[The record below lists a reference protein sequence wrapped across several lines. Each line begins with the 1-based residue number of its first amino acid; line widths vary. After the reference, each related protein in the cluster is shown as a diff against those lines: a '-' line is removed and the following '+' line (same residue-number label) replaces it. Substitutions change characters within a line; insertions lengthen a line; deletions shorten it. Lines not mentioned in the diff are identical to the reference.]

1 MSRFEQQIDV
11 NVPVAVAYDQWTQFE
26 TFPRFMEGV
35 KSVRQIDDKTLEW
48 AAEIAGQERT
58 WRAEITDQAPDTR
71 VAWKSIDGTENAGA
85 VLFAPLGAER
95 TRVTLRIDADPEGIV
110 ENVGD
115 KLGFLERRVKG
126 DLERFKAFVESR
138 ATATGAWRGE
148 IHGDEVRDD
157 RSDNDRPTEAL
168 SGTSPRHSAGS
179 R

>member
-26 TFPRFMEGV
+26 AFPRFMEGV
-35 KSVRQIDDKTLEW
+35 KSVRQIDDKTLAW
-48 AAEIAGQERT
+48 AAEIGGQERT
-58 WRAEITDQAPDTR
+58 WRAAITDQTPDTR
-71 VAWKSIDGTENAGA
+71 VAWRSIDGTENAGA
-85 VLFAPLGAER
+85 VLFAPLGPDQA
-95 TRVTLRIDADPEGIV
+95 RVTLRIDADPEGLV

-126 DLERFKAFVESR
+126 DLERFKRFVESR
-138 ATATGAWRGE
+138 GTPTGAWRGE

-157 RSDNDRPTEAL
+157 RSDEDRPTEAL
-168 SGTSPRHSAGS
+168 SGKSQQRSAGS

>member
-126 DLERFKAFVESR
+126 DLERFKGFVESR
-138 ATATGAWRGE
+138 GTATGAWRGE
-148 IHGDEVRDD
+148 IHGEEVRDD
-157 RSDNDRPTEAL
+157 RSDKDRPTQAL
-168 SGTSPRHSAGS
+168 GGKTPQRSTGPR
-179 R
+179 